1 MIYNHFPILN
11 PLTEFSTTDTAIVFS
26 DVGNYLKLG
35 GQVVMW
41 RAQSAPSGWDRVNI
55 ISKRERPLM
64 MSDFRVGRGSK
75 MKQKIERYKLKI
87 VGHGR

>member
-1 MIYNHFPILN
+1 
-11 PLTEFSTTDTAIVFS
+11 
-26 DVGNYLKLG
+26 
-35 GQVVMW
+35 
-41 RAQSAPSGWDRVNI
+41 
-55 ISKRERPLM
+55 M